1 VRGVGQGAGVIVG
14 RERGTRVYLRTG
26 GAIYCGGARGAL
38 LIAGCWLLV
47 LTAARARRQG
57 ESIGGR
63 PAGLGRH
70 MAGSGRFEA
79 NPSASTPAPAQQQQD
94 LGNTEGA

>member
-1 VRGVGQGAGVIVG
+1 M
-14 RERGTRVYLRTG
+14 
-26 GAIYCGGARGAL
+26 
-38 LIAGCWLLV
+38 
-47 LTAARARRQG
+47 AARARRQG

-63 PAGLGRH
+63 SAGLGRD

-94 LGNTEGA
+94 LGNTKGKESLSPWLEQLTFLTTQ